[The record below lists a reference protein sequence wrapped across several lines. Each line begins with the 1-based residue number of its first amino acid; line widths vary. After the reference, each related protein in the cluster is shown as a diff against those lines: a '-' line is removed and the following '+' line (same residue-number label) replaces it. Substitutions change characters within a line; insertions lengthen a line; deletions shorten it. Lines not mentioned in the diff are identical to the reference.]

1 MPQAFLAGVVQS
13 RYAVGF
19 AGQNSF
25 TPSRASRRT
34 VGASRQS
41 EPAGVSSVARPI
53 RPVGFDDEI
62 SLQPERETATLR
74 LEHREIRRHA
84 STLCPVQTGD
94 LLMTARKSTA
104 RKKSAPK
111 KKSAARKSRPK
122 KSRSLGDRTMK
133 AIEDNFKLLEKQL
146 PKNLASL
153 VKDLRKGLKD
163 LERQLE
169 RAQRDRDARWSRFEK
184 QVRKETQNLLAR
196 VGLADAGS
204 KGGRAKKTSSRRK
217 T

>member
-1 MPQAFLAGVVQS
+1 
-13 RYAVGF
+13 
-19 AGQNSF
+19 
-25 TPSRASRRT
+25 
-34 VGASRQS
+34 
-41 EPAGVSSVARPI
+41 
-53 RPVGFDDEI
+53 
-62 SLQPERETATLR
+62 
-74 LEHREIRRHA
+74 
-84 STLCPVQTGD
+84 
-94 LLMTARKSTA
+94 
-104 RKKSAPK
+104 
-111 KKSAARKSRPK
+111 
-122 KSRSLGDRTMK
+122 MK